1 MIKRI
6 KVSEQKT
13 PKVLNGKQSYS
24 NKGNVATRKSKS
36 FSTSTKATP
45 GVGKGKARGM
55 GAAEYGGKFSGVY

>member
-24 NKGNVATRKSKS
+24 NKGNVVTRKSKS

-55 GAAEYGGKFSGVY
+55 GAAEYGGKFSGIY